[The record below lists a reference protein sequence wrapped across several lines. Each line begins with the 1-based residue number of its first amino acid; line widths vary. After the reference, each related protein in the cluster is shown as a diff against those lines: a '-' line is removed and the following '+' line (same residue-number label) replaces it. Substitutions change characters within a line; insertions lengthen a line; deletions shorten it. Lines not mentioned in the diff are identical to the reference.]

1 MHIVSTTCGG
11 VNACELAD
19 VLSAPEPPT
28 VEVECP
34 ECGEYLD
41 NCTCYYAELRER
53 GAA

>member
-1 MHIVSTTCGG
+1 MRIITPISGIDS
-11 VNACELAD
+11 CELAE
-19 VLSAPEPPT
+19 VLDASEPPT

-41 NCTCYYAELRER
+41 QCTCYYAELRER